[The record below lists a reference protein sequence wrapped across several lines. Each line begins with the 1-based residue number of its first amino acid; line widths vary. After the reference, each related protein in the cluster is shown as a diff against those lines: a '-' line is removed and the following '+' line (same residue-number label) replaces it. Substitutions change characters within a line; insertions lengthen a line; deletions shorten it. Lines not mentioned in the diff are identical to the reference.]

1 MHRDKLKSILPALE
15 AFADGKTIQLRGKK
29 REEWTD
35 LLDDDILIDSYYD
48 YRVKPDSNY
57 RPFSSQKECLGE
69 MMKHQPVGYIQGDG
83 RVLYVL
89 MVDDSFIYHLS
100 NGAKQKEVVFTP
112 FMEAMEQMKFL
123 DGTPFGIEYS

>member
-1 MHRDKLKSILPALE
+1 MHRNKLKSILPALV
-15 AFADGKTIQLRGKK
+15 AFANGKTIQFRSEK
-29 REEWTD
+29 REWTD
-35 LLDDDILIDSYYD
+35 LLDDEIVIDPWYD
-48 YRVKPDSNY
+48 FRLKPDSKY

-69 MMKHQPVGYIQGDG
+69 MIKHQPVGYIQGDG
-83 RVLYVL
+83 RILYVL

>member
-1 MHRDKLKSILPALE
+1 MHRNKLKSILPALV
-15 AFADGKTIQLRGKK
+15 AFANGKTIQFRSEK
-29 REEWTD
+29 REWTD
-35 LLDDDILIDSYYD
+35 LLDDEIAIDPGYD
-48 YRVKPDSNY
+48 FRIKPDSKY

-83 RVLYVL
+83 CVLYVL
-89 MVDDSFIYHLS
+89 MVDDDFIYHLS

-123 DGTPFGIEYS
+123 DGTPFGIEDS

>member
-1 MHRDKLKSILPALE
+1 MHRNKLKAILPALE
-15 AFADGKTIQLRGKK
+15 AFANGKTIQFRSEK
-29 REEWTD
+29 REWTD
-35 LLDDDILIDSYYD
+35 LLDDEIVIDPWYD
-48 YRVKPDSNY
+48 FRIKPDPKY

-69 MMKHQPVGYIQGDG
+69 MMKHQPVGYIQGDE

-123 DGTPFGIEYS
+123 DGTPFGIEDS

>member
-1 MHRDKLKSILPALE
+1 MHRNKLKSILPALE
-15 AFADGKTIQLRGKK
+15 AFANGKTIQFRSEK
-29 REEWTD
+29 REWTD
-35 LLDDDILIDSYYD
+35 LLDDEIAIDPWYD
-48 YRVKPDSNY
+48 FRIKPDSKY

-100 NGAKQKEVVFTP
+100 NGTKQKEVVFTP

-123 DGTPFGIEYS
+123 DGTPFGIEDS